1 MHGKSSEE
9 MFLDSLD
16 AYEQC
21 YAESCLIVLDLAAL
35 CIWLL
40 YTFGHFV
47 EPDYKVCAKCGA
59 KLSTGSSGP
68 TNAGTSNLS

>member
-1 MHGKSSEE
+1 MRGKSSEE
-9 MFLDSLD
+9 IFLDSLD

-21 YAESCLIVLDLAAL
+21 YAKSCFIVLDLVAL

-40 YTFGHFV
+40 YTFGYFL

-59 KLSTGSSGP
+59 RLSTGSSGSA
-68 TNAGTSNLS
+68 NAGTSNIS